1 MPRNFISSI
10 WDFCPK
16 KEVLNIGTSLTI
28 DTEIDWPVLK
38 DAIYQA
44 YSRCESMRLR
54 FVKDKKDGTWYQYVV
69 DKEERDIEF
78 VDFSGVTMEEA
89 HATMQ
94 KWTQV
99 PFTKQDAPLNR
110 VVMIHMPDGYN
121 GLYLLLDHR
130 TMDAQSLI
138 CFVKDVI
145 EIYCSAKI

>member
-1 MPRNFISSI
+1 M
-10 WDFCPK
+10 DFCPK
-16 KEVLNIGTSLTI
+16 RRSINIGTSLTI

-78 VDFSGVTMEEA
+78 VDFSGVY
-89 HATMQ
+89 HGGSPRTMQ

-99 PFTKQDAPLNR
+99 PLPNR
-110 VVMIHMPDGYN
+110 TLP
-121 GLYLLLDHR
+121 
-130 TMDAQSLI
+130 
-138 CFVKDVI
+138 
-145 EIYCSAKI
+145 